1 MKNILLGFFAITTL
15 SACSHM
21 GSKFTAN
28 DIQYIE
34 DQRSGLCF
42 AVVNARSSSQ
52 KIGMTTVDCND
63 VEELL
68 SSESEAIAVEDQAS
82 NSTEKLAERKNYFSI
97 GPVFSSF

>member
-1 MKNILLGFFAITTL
+1 MKNILLSFFAISTL

-21 GSKFTAN
+21 GYKLTAN

-42 AVVNARSSSQ
+42 AVVKARSSSQ

-68 SSESEAIAVEDQAS
+68 SSESETVAADDQAS
-82 NSTEKLAERKNYFSI
+82 QPTEKLVESKNYFSI